1 MGLAVCC
8 SFGKLEW
15 DLRKSDVCR
24 VSQVQSRE
32 VENASDAG
40 FVAGEGSGFSSSE
53 QIDVFSARVKI
64 HYSSSPTTNL
74 NF

>member
-1 MGLAVCC
+1 M
-8 SFGKLEW
+8 
-15 DLRKSDVCR
+15 
-24 VSQVQSRE
+24 SQVQSRE

-53 QIDVFSARVKI
+53 QLDVFLARVKI